1 MDVCWFWC
9 FLQEGEG
16 DLYERMGEVH
26 ACGHLPQMSTCI
38 FSNPHHN
45 PSRLVSPPTS
55 TQWHKATSSRPTAS
69 QLWLQSKS
77 RLSSQKGHIPFCPE
91 FLILSKVCQWD
102 KVIVT
107 EKEQNKTA
115 EKQLNEG
122 EKGNLPEKEIR
133 IMIVK
138 MIQDLGKRIK
148 AKIEKMQEMFNKD
161 LEELKNKQTEMYNTI
176 T

>member
-107 EKEQNKTA
+107 EKDMPLSVFPSTDPLLVFFCVSLCPMSLVSCVPCVCLCVPGLWSFDLTVTQLLQENKIGRA
-115 EKQLNEG
+115 SCRE
-122 EKGNLPEKEIR
+122 R
-133 IMIVK
+133 V
-138 MIQDLGKRIK
+138 
-148 AKIEKMQEMFNKD
+148 
-161 LEELKNKQTEMYNTI
+161 
-176 T
+176 

>member
-107 EKEQNKTA
+107 EKDMPLSVLHLLLVE
-115 EKQLNEG
+115 LNY
-122 EKGNLPEKEIR
+122 
-133 IMIVK
+133 
-138 MIQDLGKRIK
+138 
-148 AKIEKMQEMFNKD
+148 KD
-161 LEELKNKQTEMYNTI
+161 LNIKKSKDSRRREIGKLK
-176 T
+176 